1 MKRASAGSLTVV
13 TSSSKI
19 LKDTPSG
26 AVPGGRIFFTVSE
39 IMVYE

>member
-26 AVPGGRIFFTVSE
+26 AVPGAYFFTVSE